1 MDNQQKQLIGS
12 WIQAGGTVIAAF
24 GSTPSHILTEEDQ
37 FNLSLWGNVLQGVGN
52 ALVADGT
59 EAISLS
65 KLGNEVQAIGNTT
78 VVSGMLID
86 FKEETKKI
94 LIIDGNWLQAVGGG
108 MAAADAIDEEA
119 SLEKALNVIGNLLQV
134 IGNSLQA
141 IAGIYELE
149 NSKEKENDSDNDK
162 NKQKST
168 NQISYYHQNNS
179 DKEEDDEHGEGEALD
194 FSGSWIQAVG
204 AVISAIAQT
213 MSTNS

>member
-1 MDNQQKQLIGS
+1 MNNQQKQLIGS

-24 GSTPSHILTEEDQ
+24 GSTPSQILTEEDQ

-59 EAISLS
+59 ETVSLS

-78 VVSGMLID
+78 VVGGMLID

-108 MAAADAIDEEA
+108 MAAADAIDDEA

-141 IAGIYELE
+141 IAGIYELKK
-149 NSKEKENDSDNDK
+149 SKENENDN
-162 NKQKST
+162 NTQKST
-168 NQISYYHQNNS
+168 NQISYYQHNNS
-179 DKEEDDEHGEGEALD
+179 SKEDEEQNEGEALD

-213 MSTNS
+213 ISTNS